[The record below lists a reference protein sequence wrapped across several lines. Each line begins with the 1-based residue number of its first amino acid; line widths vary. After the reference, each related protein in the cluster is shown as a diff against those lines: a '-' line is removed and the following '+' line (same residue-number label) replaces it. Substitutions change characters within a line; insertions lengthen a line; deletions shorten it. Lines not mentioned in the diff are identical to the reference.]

1 MRIEVEHEP
10 LDIIKERVRGIPVCL
25 ISTPSPFLADE
36 RVFPFLGILNV
47 AAQLRANGNPVQ
59 VLDLAGYKNFEEIMR
74 TYLSGTDIRTFGLTA
89 TTPQIPSA
97 VIIRNIIKEMLPDS
111 RIILGGP
118 HATLTHT
125 GFIEDQKAG
134 RSGRGSLAFNQLESL
149 FDPIV
154 VGDGEMAAFHAI
166 DPLNKQRVIDA
177 GILAS
182 PLFMKRGTLD
192 QYSLP
197 ARDLIDFQ
205 SYRYFIDG
213 KRAASVISQLGCP
226 FECGFCGG
234 RDSKVFRLIR
244 SRSVQSTIGEI
255 ESIINMSREWK
266 EPIEAIMFYD
276 DELNVKPGVLEDLCK
291 GLIALQE
298 RLGIEMRFRG
308 FVKAE
313 LFTQEQA
320 DLMYKAG
327 FRILL
332 SGVESGSDKILKAM
346 RKHTSREINSR
357 CVEYAHNAGLRF
369 KALMSI
375 GHPGEN
381 EETVKESIDWC
392 LANLK
397 PGDDVDF
404 TIITQFPGSPYF
416 DHSTYIQEKD
426 AWLYTIDGQN
436 LWSKVVDYTKE
447 SDYYKG
453 VPGAY
458 TAFVWTDFL
467 SPKDLVAQRDLAEA
481 TVRRTLNLP
490 AISVAQALLF
500 NPEHSMGMGGGGLP
514 QNVLYDPKNQPLLSE
529 NG

>member
-1 MRIEVEHEP
+1 MLAELLMEYEP
-10 LDIIKERVRGIPVCL
+10 LDKIKERVRGIPVCL

-47 AAQLRANGNPVQ
+47 AAQLRTNSNRIQ

-74 TYLSGTDIRTFGLTA
+74 TYLKGTDIRTFGLTA

-97 VIIRNIIKEMLPDS
+97 VIIRNIIKEVLPDS
-111 RIILGGP
+111 RVILGGP

-134 RSGRGSLAFNQLESL
+134 RNGRGSLAFNQLESL
-149 FDPIV
+149 FDKIV
-154 VGDGEMAAFHAI
+154 VGDGEMAVLHAI
-166 DPLNKQRVIDA
+166 DPSNQQRVINA
-177 GILAS
+177 GVLAS

-234 RDSKVFRLIR
+234 RDTNVFRLIR
-244 SRSVQSTIGEI
+244 NRSVQSTIGEI

-276 DELNVKPGVLEDLCK
+276 DELNVKSGILEELCK
-291 GLIALQE
+291 GLIMLQE

-308 FVKAE
+308 FIKAE

-346 RKHTSREINSR
+346 RKHTTREINSR

-375 GHPGEN
+375 GHPGES
-381 EETVKESIDWC
+381 EETVKESINWC
-392 LANLK
+392 LTNLRS
-397 PGDDVDF
+397 GDDVDF
-404 TIITQFPGSPYF
+404 TIITEFPGSPYY
-416 DHSTYIQEKD
+416 DHSVYIKEKN
-426 AWLYTIDGQN
+426 AWLYTIDGEN
-436 LWSKVVDYTKE
+436 LWSTTVDFTK
-447 SDYYKG
+447 SADFYKG
-453 VPGAY
+453 VPGSYVAY
-458 TAFVWTDFL
+458 VSTDYL
-467 SPKDLVAQRDLAEA
+467 SPAKLVEQRDLAESI
-481 TVRRTLNLP
+481 VRTALDLP
-490 AISVAQALLF
+490 MVLAAQALMY
-500 NPEHSMGMGGGGLP
+500 EHSMGMGGGDLP
-514 QNVLYDPKNQPLLSE
+514 QNVLYDPRNQTQISRSV
-529 NG
+529 

>member
-1 MRIEVEHEP
+1 MPPEVLVELGP
-10 LDIIKERVRGIPVCL
+10 LEIVKERVRNIPICL

-59 VLDLAGYKNFEEIMR
+59 VLDLAGYKNFEDIMK

-111 RIILGGP
+111 RVILGGP

-125 GFIEDQKAG
+125 GFVEDQKAG
-134 RSGRGSLAFNQLESL
+134 RNGRGSLAFNQLASL

-166 DPLNKQRVIDA
+166 DPLNKQQVINA
-177 GILAS
+177 GVLAS

-226 FECGFCGG
+226 FDCGFCGG
-234 RDSKVFRLIR
+234 RDTNVFRLIR
-244 SRSVQSTIGEI
+244 NRSVQSTIGEI
-255 ESIINMSREWK
+255 ESIIDMSRGWK

-276 DELNVKPGVLEDLCK
+276 DELNVKPGILEDLCK

-332 SGVESGSDKILKAM
+332 SGVESGSDKILKSM

-357 CVEYAHNAGLRF
+357 CVEYAHNAGLQF

-375 GHPGEN
+375 GHPGES
-381 EETVKESIDWC
+381 EQTIKESVDWC

-397 PGDDVDF
+397 PGDDADF
-404 TIITQFPGSPYF
+404 TIITEFPGSPYY
-416 DHSTYIQEKD
+416 DHSVYVKEKN
-426 AWLYTIDGQN
+426 AWLYTIDGEN
-436 LWSKVVDYTKE
+436 LWSTAVDFTK
-447 SDYYKG
+447 SADFYKG
-453 VPGAY
+453 VPGSYIAY
-458 TAFVWTDFL
+458 VSTDYL
-467 SPKDLVAQRDLAEA
+467 SAAKLVEQRDSAES
-481 TVRRTLNLP
+481 TVRAALGLP
-490 AISVAQALLF
+490 MVLAAQALMF
-500 NPEHSMGMGGGGLP
+500 EHSMGMGGGDLP
-514 QNVLYDPKNQPLLSE
+514 QNVLYDPKNQPPLS
-529 NG
+529 